1 MRLTGALR
9 SVAVV
14 EGAKGGMALALALTC
29 VTLIHH
35 DIPKAAARL
44 VAGWHLSPDGRYASM
59 FLRSATLL
67 TDRHLWLIA
76 LGALVYA
83 LVRFVEA
90 YGLWWERR
98 WAEWFAAVGAGIYL
112 PFELYE
118 TLFHFNGLVLGALLV
133 NTTIV
138 VCMAA
143 ALWRG
148 RRGARGGATST
159 AAAAAAPAA
168 VEVARSAPEPEA

>member
-29 VTLIHH
+29 VTLVHH
-35 DIPKAAARL
+35 DIPRAAARM

-59 FLRSATLL
+59 FLRTATLL

-76 LGALVYA
+76 LGALLYA
-83 LVRFVEA
+83 MVRFVEA

-98 WAEWFAAVGAGIYL
+98 WAEWFAAVGAAIYL

-148 RRGARGGATST
+148 RRGIRGGAEPL
-159 AAAAAAPAA
+159 AAAASAPAA
-168 VEVARSAPEPEA
+168 IEAAGGAAETEA

>member
-14 EGAKGGMALALALTC
+14 EGAKGGVAVAVALTC
-29 VTLIHH
+29 LTLIHH

-98 WAEWFAAVGAGIYL
+98 WAEWFAAVGAAIYL

-118 TLFHFNGLVLGALLV
+118 ALFHFNGLALGALLV

-138 VCMAA
+138 VFMAA

-148 RRGARGGATST
+148 RRGARGGATSL
-159 AAAAAAPAA
+159 AAAVPAA